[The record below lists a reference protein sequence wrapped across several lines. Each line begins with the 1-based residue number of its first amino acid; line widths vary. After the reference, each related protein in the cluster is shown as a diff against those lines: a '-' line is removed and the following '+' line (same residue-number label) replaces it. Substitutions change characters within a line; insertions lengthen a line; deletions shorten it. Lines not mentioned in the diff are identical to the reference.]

1 MNTCPYCGSEN
12 TDGAQTCAV
21 CGSELAVQSFPT
33 TKRRKRKGSTVRT
46 ICFVLLAVCLLA
58 GIAFGAVTALSPSAQ
73 LNRAV
78 SKTWN
83 SLAQTASEQEDL
95 KYFIDNIDVIT
106 SSKKVSLFLETKRG
120 SDSINLQLDYSQPR
134 SALQGA
140 IAFQSGGE
148 SGELQFALRKDTLQ
162 AKLPNISA
170 DVYGLSLK
178 KANNSIAIQFVQ
190 DALGVDVSS
199 LFSKDLKDTL
209 NGYVTGICDV
219 WNDFYELVEVELLTK
234 QGDYR
239 VYHVTWS
246 AKDLATL
253 IAGENVKGLGEELL
267 SILEKVDGGC
277 TCYVNHYGH
286 ISKVEA
292 VVGADLY
299 TLNFSDQENPWEEVT
314 LSSSLGGAT
323 LLRGGVV
330 ANASEFR
337 AFLGADQGD
346 SVLDFSYQNSNGAFS
361 LHSGQL
367 SIDGFLHSTKKSST
381 LQFVDGDGA
390 VIKIEFGRLAKNPQL
405 LSRKYVDIM
414 KMSVGDIS
422 ALAIKAA
429 ANSDRITNGWKII
442 SEFLQS
448 IINGG

>member
-12 TDGAQTCAV
+12 VDGAQSCAV
-21 CGSELAVQSFPT
+21 CGSELIAQTLPT
-33 TKRRKRKGSTVRT
+33 TKHHKRKGSIVRT
-46 ICFVLLAVCLLA
+46 VVLVLLAVCILA
-58 GIAFGAVTALSPSAQ
+58 GGAFGAVTALSPSAQ

-78 SKTWN
+78 KKTW
-83 SLAQTASEQEDL
+83 TAMLQSAKQQEDL
-95 KYFIDNIDVIT
+95 KYFVENIDAVT
-106 SSKKVSLFLETKRG
+106 QRKKVSLYFDTKLG
-120 SDSINLQLDYSQPR
+120 TDSFTLQLDYSQPGK
-134 SALQGA
+134 ALQGS
-140 IAFQSGGE
+140 ISFQASGDTG
-148 SGELQFALRKDTLQ
+148 SLLFASKNNVLQ

-170 DVYGLSLK
+170 DVYGISLK
-178 KANNSIAIQFVQ
+178 KANKSTAVQFAQ
-190 DALGVDVSS
+190 DALGIDVTS
-199 LFSKDLKDTL
+199 LFSKDLTQTL
-209 NGYVTGICDV
+209 DGYVTGVREV
-219 WNDFYELVEVELLTK
+219 WDEFYDIATVEALAK
-234 QGDYR
+234 QGDLK

-253 IAGENVKGLGEELL
+253 VAGENAKGLGDELL
-267 SILEKVDGGC
+267 NILEKIDGGC
-277 TCYVNHYGH
+277 TCYVNNYGH
-286 ISKVEA
+286 LSKIEA
-292 VVGADLY
+292 VVAADLY